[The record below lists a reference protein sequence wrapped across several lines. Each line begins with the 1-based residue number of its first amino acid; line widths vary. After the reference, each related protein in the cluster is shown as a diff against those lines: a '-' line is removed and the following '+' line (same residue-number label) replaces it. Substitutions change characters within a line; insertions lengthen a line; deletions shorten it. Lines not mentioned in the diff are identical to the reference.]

1 MVKETIGYLED
12 LLASPDKILTVI
24 KEELTA
30 IKQKDGDSRLTKVYK
45 EKVDEFSEEDLI
57 PNEPTVI
64 TLTTTGYIKR
74 QSTSSFQT
82 QHRGGKG
89 VKGMTTKDEDDI
101 MSIRYAQTHDNI
113 LFFTNKGKVYQL
125 RAYEIAESSRTSKGT
140 AIVNL
145 LNIESG
151 ERVESFISYAGKIDK
166 QFVFLTT
173 RKGTVKKSAVSE
185 FTNIRRS
192 GIVAIKLETGDELV
206 WSKITTGTSDI
217 LLVTREGK
225 AIRFS
230 EKEARPMGRA
240 TQGVRGIKIG
250 ASDEVIGM
258 DVIES
263 QDTTAELLTIM
274 ENGLGKKTAA
284 TGFRGQ
290 SRGGMGVKVANVTEK
305 TGKVVTAQIIP
316 PDMNSVIITSKKG
329 QVVQL
334 SLSSIPKLS
343 RATQGVILMRFSKAG
358 DLIASQPCVEEN

>member
-113 LFFTNKGKVYQL
+113 LFFTNKGKAYQL

-151 ERVESFISYAGKIDK
+151 EKVESFIANNKSVKNGY
-166 QFVFLTT
+166 VFLTT
-173 RKGTVKKSAVSE
+173 RNGTVKKTALSE
-185 FTNIRRS
+185 FENIRRN
-192 GIVAIKLETGDELV
+192 GMIALKLDPGD
-206 WSKITTGTSDI
+206 
-217 LLVTREGK
+217 
-225 AIRFS
+225 
-230 EKEARPMGRA
+230 
-240 TQGVRGIKIG
+240 
-250 ASDEVIGM
+250 
-258 DVIES
+258 
-263 QDTTAELLTIM
+263 
-274 ENGLGKKTAA
+274 
-284 TGFRGQ
+284 
-290 SRGGMGVKVANVTEK
+290 
-305 TGKVVTAQIIP
+305 
-316 PDMNSVIITSKKG
+316 
-329 QVVQL
+329 
-334 SLSSIPKLS
+334 
-343 RATQGVILMRFSKAG
+343 
-358 DLIASQPCVEEN
+358 